1 LVLASAVWA
10 LFTLASAL
18 YTAACADATLPAE
31 GAALEVLP
39 AADPPDPED
48 PEEAPGVA
56 VAPGA
61 VVAVGVVVGG
71 LVVLGLVAVVVGVAV
86 LVEVVVVVAGA
97 DVVADTNWVV
107 PEPGLGSKLVAVV
120 EELDCAAVSCCWAA
134 VRL

>member
-18 YTAACADATLPAE
+18 YTAAWADATLPAE
-31 GAALEVLP
+31 GPALELLP
-39 AADPPDPED
+39 AADPPDPAD

-61 VVAVGVVVGG
+61 GVAVGVVVDG
-71 LVVLGLVAVVVGVAV
+71 LVVVGLVAVVVGVVV
-86 LVEVVVVVAGA
+86 LVEVVVVAGA
-97 DVVADTNWVV
+97 DAVADTNWVV
-107 PEPGLGSKLVAVV
+107 PEPEFVSKLVAVV
-120 EELDCAAVSCCWAA
+120 AELDCAAVSCCWAA